1 MGKQDMEQKKIFQT
15 SISDFPQV
23 QANNVTPIRLVASIK
38 TIVLITA
45 ILHNSRLLAMTVVD
59 V

>member
-1 MGKQDMEQKKIFQT
+1 MEQKKIFQT